1 MSLSAS
7 LNTAVSSL
15 ATLADQTSVLSRN
28 VARAGDPTASRKTA
42 QIITVP
48 GYGVRMAAVTRV
60 VNDALFTSVLNN
72 SSSAAGQRAL
82 VEALDKLEATI
93 NDTDLDFS
101 PAALVQKLNN
111 ALQQYSSSPESA
123 AFAQSAV
130 AAARDLSSALNSA
143 TTLVQD
149 VRSKADAEISSAVSS
164 LNTLLSRFETVNKQI
179 VKGTINGSDVTDYQD
194 QRDALLLEISQEVG
208 IRTVARPDG
217 GMNIYTESGVTLFDV
232 VPRQISF
239 QPTPM
244 LAPGVAGN
252 IVYADG
258 VPITGSTATMGVSS
272 GRITGLVQ
280 VRDDVGI
287 TYQNQLDELARGLIV
302 AFSESDQ
309 SATPALADATGLF
322 SWNGGPGL
330 PPSGSITSG
339 LAGTIRLNAA
349 VDPDQGGDVK
359 RLRDGGMNGAAYV
372 YNSDGVAGYTGRL
385 DALVDQ
391 MRATQTYSSDS
402 KIATVATLVGFASNS
417 AAWLE
422 EARRSSNSE
431 YAYRQTVLGRA
442 SESLNKIT
450 GVNLDEEMALML
462 ELERSFQASSKVITT
477 IDSMLAS
484 LLAAVR

>member
-15 ATLADQTSVLSRN
+15 ATLAEQTSVLSRN
-28 VARAGDPTASRKTA
+28 VARAGDTSASRKTA

-72 SSSAAGQRAL
+72 SSGAAGQRAI
-82 VEALDKLEATI
+82 VDALEKLEATV
-93 NDTDLDFS
+93 NDTELDFS

-111 ALQQYSSSPESA
+111 ALQQYSSAPESE
-123 AFAQSAV
+123 AFAHSAV
-130 AAARDLSSALNSA
+130 SAARDLANALNSA
-143 TTLVQD
+143 TSVVQN
-149 VRSKADAEISSAVSS
+149 VRNEADAEIADAVDT
-164 LNTLLSRFETVNKQI
+164 LNGLLTRFEAVNREI
-179 VKGTINGSDVTDYQD
+179 VKGTVAGGDVTDYQD
-194 QRDALLLEISQEVG
+194 QRDALLLEISQEIG
-208 IRTVARPDG
+208 IQTITRADG

-232 VPRQISF
+232 APRQITF
-239 QPTPM
+239 QQTPM
-244 LAPGVAGN
+244 LSAGVAGN

-258 VPITGSTATMGVSS
+258 VPITGSAATMGVSS

-280 VRDDVGI
+280 VRDDIGV

-309 SATPALADATGLF
+309 SATPTLADAAGLF
-322 SWNGGPGL
+322 TWNGGPAL
-330 PPSGSITSG
+330 PPAGSITAG
-339 LAGTIRLNAA
+339 LAGAISLNAA
-349 VDPDQGGDVK
+349 VDPDQGGDVAV
-359 RLRDGGMNGAAYV
+359 LRDGGMNGAAYV
-372 YNSDGVAGYTGRL
+372 YNSSGVAGFTGRL
-385 DALVDQ
+385 DGLVDQ
-391 MRATQTYSSDS
+391 MRSSQTYSAAS
-402 KIATVATLVGFASNS
+402 KIATSASLVEFASNS

-422 EARRSSNSE
+422 EARRSAGSKSD
-431 YAYRQTVLGRA
+431 YRETILGRA

-477 IDSMLAS
+477 INSMLAS